1 MIKLGFIGCGRMAS
15 YHAEVLKN
23 LDAKI
28 VSACGREN
36 SERAKEFAQK
46 YNAPEVYRSWNE
58 LIQNSKADAL
68 DALWI
73 TTSHHST
80 EELLIPLLKTN
91 LPLFVEKP
99 VALNSAKIEE
109 AIEVQKQTRNKV
121 AVGMNRRFYDFIPE
135 LKEYIKNYEL
145 KSVEIALP
153 EQLNDKNLKEEEQ
166 DTVWFTNSIHEL
178 DLIYHLLGPID
189 VLYSHKYKT
198 NTAQSYNCLFESKK
212 IPIQL
217 NACWNS
223 PWNKTIRFFFD
234 DHVIELSPIETM
246 KIYQG
251 IKKFPATK
259 NKPINQ
265 FKPNLIKEIET
276 STKYKPGIYEQ
287 DKSVID
293 SIKNNF
299 DNKLAT
305 LKDAYETTSLI
316 EKILNKK

>member
-46 YNAPEVYRSWNE
+46 YNAPEVYRSRTE
-58 LIQNSKADAL
+58 LTQNSKVDAF
-68 DALWI
+68 WV
-73 TTSHHST
+73 TTPPEAT
-80 EELLIPLLKTN
+80 EEILIPLIKTQV
-91 LPLFVEKP
+91 PIFVEKP
-99 VALNSAKIEE
+99 VALNSKKIED
-109 AIEVQKQTRNKV
+109 AIRTEKEYKNKV
-121 AVGMNRRFYDFIPE
+121 FVGMNRRFYDFIPE

-198 NTAQSYNCLFESKK
+198 NTAKSYNCLFESKK

-234 DHVIELSPIETM
+234 KYVIELCPIETM

-251 IKKFPATK
+251 VDKFPATK

-265 FKPNLIKEIET
+265 FKPNLVKETET
-276 STKYKPGIYEQ
+276 SMQYKPGIYEQ
-287 DKSVID
+287 DKNI
-293 SIKNNF
+293 INHLKNNF
-299 DNKLAT
+299 ANKSAT
-305 LKDAYETTSLI
+305 LEDAYKINSLI
-316 EKILNKK
+316 EDILNKSK